1 MPRPGGTGAVEAI
14 EFDRL
19 MAALGDWPG
28 WPSAVVAV
36 SGGPD
41 SMALSLLVDRWMRAR
56 GGTLLAVTVDHGLRP
71 EAAREAR
78 RVKAWLSARGI
89 THRTMR
95 WGGPKPS
102 SNVAAVAR
110 EARYALLAKACRRA
124 RTAGLLL
131 GHQQEDQA
139 ETFLLRL
146 GRGSGVD
153 GLAAM
158 ALRSSRADLELLRP
172 LLDLPRARLIATL
185 QACGQPWIEDPS
197 NTDPRH
203 ARVRVR
209 ALLPQLAAAGIAPA
223 RIAAAAAN
231 LRRARQALEAAA
243 DGLLAAAFVVRAEGA
258 KIDVAVFAAAP
269 REVGLRGLDRVL
281 RRVGGRHLPPR
292 LDRLERTYDAI
303 IRGDAGRR
311 TFSGCLLRIQ
321 AGFVHVTP
329 ERRGY
334 RP

>member
-1 MPRPGGTGAVEAI
+1 MRRPGGTGAVEAA
-14 EFDRL
+14 EFDGM
-19 MAALGDWPG
+19 MAALGKWPG

-41 SMALSLLVDRWMRAR
+41 SMSLAILADRWTRAR
-56 GGTLLAVTVDHGLRP
+56 GGRLLAVTVDHGLRP

-78 RVKAWLSARGI
+78 CVKAWLASIGI
-89 THRTMR
+89 DHRTMR
-95 WGGPKPS
+95 WLGSKPS
-102 SNVAAVAR
+102 SNVAAAAR

-124 RTAGLLL
+124 GTGGLLL

-158 ALRSSRADLELLRP
+158 APRTNRAGLELLRP

-185 QACGQPWIEDPS
+185 EAFGQPWIEDPS
-197 NTDPRH
+197 NADPKH
-203 ARVRVR
+203 ARVRIR

-231 LRRARQALEAAA
+231 LRRARQALEAATA
-243 DGLLAAAFVVRAEGA
+243 ELLAGAVVERKDGTQ
-258 KIDVAVFAAAP
+258 IDVAVFAAAP
-269 REVGLRGLDRVL
+269 REVGLRGLDQIL
-281 RRVGGRHLPPR
+281 RRIGGRDLPPR
-292 LDRLERTYDAI
+292 LDRLERVYDAI
-303 IRGDAGRR
+303 AAATAGSR
-311 TFSGCLLRIQ
+311 TFSGCLLRIRSD
-321 AGFVHVTP
+321 FVHVTA
-329 ERRGY
+329 EKRVY
-334 RP
+334 RA